1 MGASY
6 RFRPAGRR
14 VRYTDIISA
23 VETIVFGGSF
33 DPPHEAHLKL
43 LAAAL
48 KARPKARALVLPA
61 WRSPLKGLP
70 SAAPADRLAMT
81 AAALKALSAPL
92 KRRARIDDWELRRG
106 RVTYTFETL
115 RRLHLAAPSERLF
128 FLAGADSWESLPRW
142 KRPAE
147 IGRLCSFLVGRRP
160 GAALPRPAFGLPRL
174 EVLPGTFPDL
184 SSTLLRA
191 RLLLGEEPKEL
202 PAPVRRRA
210 RTLYGAALRGRL
222 ARELPG
228 GRWEHTRAVARMAL
242 ALALEHGLDPE
253 RAALAGLLHDC
264 GRAVPAPAMGAYAK
278 KRRLAALA
286 LEETAARAPI
296 LLHAHISEDRA
307 RREYGVT
314 DPAVLSAVRKHTLG
328 DAVMTPLD
336 RLLYAADA
344 CSADRSFPEAARI
357 RRAAVADLDGGFR
370 EAMRVK
376 LDYVLREGAWLHPG
390 AAAAWN
396 AAWEDA

>member
-1 MGASY
+1 M
-6 RFRPAGRR
+6 
-14 VRYTDIISA
+14 
-23 VETIVFGGSF
+23 ETIVFGGSF

-48 KARPKARALVLPA
+48 KARPKARAVVMPA

-70 SAAPADRLAMT
+70 TAPAAVRLAMT
-81 AAALKALSAPL
+81 AAALKTLSPGL
-92 KRRARIDDWELRRG
+92 RARARLDDWELRRG
-106 RVTYTFETL
+106 CVTYSFESL
-115 RRLHLAAPSERLF
+115 RRLKAAMPSERLT
-128 FLAGADSWESLPRW
+128 FLAGADSWASLPRW
-142 KRPAE
+142 KRPEE
-147 IGRLCSFLVGRRP
+147 IARLCGFLVGRRP
-160 GAALPRPAFGLPRL
+160 GAALPRPAAGFPAL
-174 EVLPGTFPDL
+174 EVLPGVFPDL
-184 SSTLLRA
+184 SSTWLRA
-191 RLLLGEEPKEL
+191 RLILGEEPREL
-202 PAPVRRRA
+202 SPAVRA
-210 RTLYGAALRGRL
+210 RARSLYGAPWRARL

-228 GRWEHTRAVARMAL
+228 GRYEHTVAVGRMAL
-242 ALALEHGLDPE
+242 ELALRHGLCPE

-264 GRAVPAPAMGAYAK
+264 GRAVPAPRMGAYART
-278 KRRLAALA
+278 RRLAVPDLA
-286 LEETAARAPI
+286 ETAARAPI

-328 DAVMTPLD
+328 DAVMSPLD

-357 RRAAVADLDGGFR
+357 RRAARRDLDAGFR
-370 EAMRVK
+370 KAMRVK

-390 AAAAWN
+390 APAAWN

>member
-1 MGASY
+1 M
-6 RFRPAGRR
+6 
-14 VRYTDIISA
+14 
-23 VETIVFGGSF
+23 ETIVFGGSF

-48 KARPKARALVLPA
+48 KKRPKARALVLPA
-61 WRSPLKGLP
+61 WRSPFKGLP
-70 SAAPADRLAMT
+70 SAPAADRLAMT
-81 AAALKALSAPL
+81 KAALRALPAAL
-92 KRRARIDDWELRRG
+92 RARARVDDWELGRG

-115 RRLHLAAPSERLF
+115 RRLHLAAPSERLI

-142 KRPAE
+142 KRPRELA
-147 IGRLCSFLVGRRP
+147 RLCSFLVGRRP
-160 GAALPRPAFGLPRL
+160 GAAAPKAAPGLPAL

-184 SSTLLRA
+184 SSTLLRT
-191 RLLLGEEPKEL
+191 RLLLGETPRGL
-202 PAPVRRRA
+202 PAPVRARA
-210 RTLYGAALRGRL
+210 GALYGAAVRARL
-222 ARELPG
+222 ERELSG
-228 GRWEHTRAVARMAL
+228 ERYEHTLAVARRAVEL
-242 ALALEHGLDPE
+242 SLRHGLDPE

-264 GRAVPAPAMGAYAK
+264 GRAVPASGLGAYAK
-278 KRRLAALA
+278 ARRLPVLALA
-286 LEETAARAPI
+286 ETAARAPI
-296 LLHAHISEDRA
+296 LLHAHVSEDRA

-328 DAVMTPLD
+328 DAVMSPLD

-344 CSADRSFPEAARI
+344 CSADRAFPEARRI
-357 RRAAVADLDGGFR
+357 RRAAHADLDEGFR

-376 LDYVLREGAWLHPG
+376 LGYVLREGAWLHPG